1 MAKKQK
7 NAYWLLSIT
16 ALLLAGAVMSVGESQ
31 ARYVNTAAWY
41 TVAKPVSSIVSSD
54 CLEQVSQPPMTVLLG
69 QMDAQPREISFTL
82 KSNTDTAGAL
92 TWSVD
97 RPQYLDVQL
106 HIDGSLLSD
115 GDSVSL
121 LADTPVTVTMTL
133 APTQMASEPRDAVDA
148 YVQVSFADALT
159 GTFQVELTE
168 VLPPEVTE
176 PEATEPEATELET
189 TEPEATEPEVT
200 EPEVT
205 EPEVTEPET
214 TEPAP
219 TDPPAVITLES
230 TQKFH
235 SQCILVLRVTA
246 MEDMQLSL
254 QPVGEETL
262 QKFPRGTRF
271 SLNEGASWF
280 MLYEEDLIP
289 LHLAAETPLTVLLD
303 LSHTDLAAESVLTF
317 TVGNDVTAALTANT
331 DLLYQMSQQVL
342 TPDTQ
347 LMIMLAKPWQNCT
360 LTYSV
365 DMLTATEEGKAYVP
379 VSLSEDGLV
388 AELSEQQLSIYI
400 GETLPQPGTYRLRI
414 SWMDGDICVFKTQMN
429 FFIHYGAE
437 KTIQQEGGVQP

>member
-1 MAKKQK
+1 MARKQK
-7 NAYWLLSIT
+7 NAYWLLPIT

-41 TVAKPVSSIVSSD
+41 TVAEPVSNIVSSD
-54 CLEQVSQPPMTVLLG
+54 CLEQVSRPPVTVLLG
-69 QMDAQPREISFTL
+69 QIASESREISFTL
-82 KSNTDTAGAL
+82 SSDTNTTGAL

-97 RPQYLDVQL
+97 RPEYLDVQL
-106 HIDGSLLSD
+106 QVDGSLLSD

-121 LADTPVTVTMTL
+121 FADTPVTVTMTL

-148 YVQVSFADALT
+148 HVQVGFADALT

-168 VLPPEVTE
+168 VLLPEVTE
-176 PEATEPEATELET
+176 TEVTELEA

-205 EPEVTEPET
+205 EPEVTEPE
-214 TEPAP
+214 P
-219 TDPPAVITLES
+219 TDPPAAIALQSAQIFHPQCVIPL
-230 TQKFH
+230 H
-235 SQCILVLRVTA
+235 LTA
-246 MEDMQLSL
+246 IADMQISL
-254 QPVGEETL
+254 QPVWEETL
-262 QKFPRGTRF
+262 QNFPRGTRF
-271 SLNEGASWF
+271 SLDEGVSWF

-331 DLLYQMSQQVL
+331 DPLYQMSQQVL

-347 LMIMLAKPWQNCT
+347 LTILLAEPWQNCT

-365 DMLTATEEGKAYVP
+365 DMLMATEEGKAYVP
-379 VSLSEDGLV
+379 VSLSEGGLM

-400 GETLPQPGTYRLRI
+400 GETLPQPGTYRLKA
-414 SWMDGDICVFKTQMN
+414 SWMDGDICIFKKQMN

-437 KTIQQEGGVQP
+437 KTIQEEGGDQP